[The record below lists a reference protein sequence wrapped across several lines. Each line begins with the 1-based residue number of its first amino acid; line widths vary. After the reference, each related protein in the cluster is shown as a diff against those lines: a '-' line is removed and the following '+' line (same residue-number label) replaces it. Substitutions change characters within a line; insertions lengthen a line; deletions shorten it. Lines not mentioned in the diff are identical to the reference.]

1 MQDDASS
8 FWHQIPTT
16 LQCETASSSAGMSAQ
31 ALRTSPDWLEGKI
44 VPWSSALERKKHNC
58 TDSSYFLYLIGQSLR
73 YLQFKSSNCF
83 EMSLRGQSTH
93 PATVQWLIQVRSHR
107 ESQRFHEQSG
117 YAMTAK
123 S

>member
-44 VPWSSALERKKHNC
+44 VPWSSALERRK
-58 TDSSYFLYLIGQSLR
+58 Q
-73 YLQFKSSNCF
+73 
-83 EMSLRGQSTH
+83 
-93 PATVQWLIQVRSHR
+93 TVQIAPISYISLVKVCATYSLNHP
-107 ESQRFHEQSG
+107 
-117 YAMTAK
+117 TALK
-123 S
+123 